1 MIAALFVETGG
12 PYFGLPDVDP
22 WDVARDARK
31 YDGPHPVVAHPPC
44 QRWGRYWFG
53 GPSAKVRRQLGDDDG
68 CFESALKSVRR
79 FGGVLEHPA
88 ATHAFAR
95 FGILR
100 PPAAGWADAGD
111 GLGCV
116 CSVEQGNYGHKARK
130 ATWLYAVRTPR
141 PELRWGASEAKV
153 RLDEGFHSS
162 AERRAARA
170 QGRAP
175 IKRLTEAER
184 IHTPIEFRDLL
195 IELAAGV
202 AA

>member
-53 GPSAKVRRQLGDDDG
+53 GPSVKVRRQLGDDDG
-68 CFESALKSVRR
+68 CFESALGSVRR

-88 ATHAFAR
+88 ATHAFVR
-95 FGILR
+95 FGIMR
-100 PPAAGWADAGD
+100 PPSAGWSEAGD
-111 GLGCV
+111 GLGWV

-130 ATWLYAVRTPR
+130 ATWLYAVRTSR
-141 PELRWGASEAKV
+141 PELRWGASVAKV

-162 AERRAARA
+162 AERKAARA
-170 QGRAP
+170 MGRAP
-175 IKRLTEAER
+175 VKRLTETER
-184 IHTPIEFRDLL
+184 LHTPVEFRDLL
-195 IELAAGV
+195 IWLAAG
-202 AA
+202 ATP